1 MFAGKLFHRHKRD
14 SSWINIQ
21 NISTDN
27 GVSLKFS
34 QKIWGD
40 FWCKEPAQR
49 SFSQYKFNNIFEQA
63 VESIKSSRH
72 IPSIFFSG
80 GLDSTSVASMFVGCS
95 DIKLYALAFPGDH
108 SDEGKKQKSLSK
120 ILNLSLNSI
129 ELDEESYIEE
139 LYSSLDKS
147 STVSTRLGFVG
158 VNKLCKTLML
168 DGKRLAYTGEG
179 ADEILFGYDLFF
191 ENVLIEK
198 INKIDFSNFAKL
210 YRRINSYSKDAEN
223 SLFTKLAY

>member
-1 MFAGKLFHRHKRD
+1 
-14 SSWINIQ
+14 
-21 NISTDN
+21 
-27 GVSLKFS
+27 
-34 QKIWGD
+34 
-40 FWCKEPAQR
+40 
-49 SFSQYKFNNIFEQA
+49 
-63 VESIKSSRH
+63 
-72 IPSIFFSG
+72 
-80 GLDSTSVASMFVGCS
+80 MFVGCS

-198 INKIDFSNFAKL
+198 INKIDFSNFVTL
-210 YRRINSYSKDAEN
+210 PEN
-223 SLFTKLAY
+223 